1 MNDKNDFVILSTVAN
16 ECQICYRKT
25 TTPALKCMHR
35 LCFTCLN
42 QLINRNILKCP
53 SCRRCINHNDI
64 QQIADYDDTNDS
76 DSDSNNSS
84 IISEYE
90 DNFSSS
96 SSSSSSSFLSSLSS
110 SSFSSSSVSSTVSSV
125 VSKTSLYKNDEFYDD
140 LSSLNSASNHGS
152 HTDFVHT
159 ESISYDN
166 VINDSDN
173 IKIENLF
180 LNNIPDYLY
189 WN

>member
-1 MNDKNDFVILSTVAN
+1 MNDKNEVKVLSTVAN

-25 TTPALKCMHR
+25 TTPALECMHR

-42 QLINRNILKCP
+42 QLINRNLLKCP
-53 SCRRCINHNDI
+53 SCRRGIKHNDI

-76 DSDSNNSS
+76 DSDDDNS

-90 DNFSSS
+90 DIL
-96 SSSSSSSFLSSLSS
+96 SSSSSSSFSS
-110 SSFSSSSVSSTVSSV
+110 SSSSSSSVSSTVSSV

-140 LSSLNSASNHGS
+140 LSSLNSASNHSS
-152 HTDFVHT
+152 HTDFSHT